1 MLKIVISLFLSGLA
15 LGSGPCLVSCGPL
28 LISYIAATKTDF
40 KAGLL
45 VYLIFSF
52 SRISVYLVLGFLT
65 GVFSQEIIHKIFGQ
79 GSLIFFLIGLFILL
93 LGLLIILGI
102 QPNLRLCKLWEEK
115 FIKKDTKSIITLGI
129 LFGITPCLPLVG
141 ILSYISIVSKSIIT
155 SLLYMLSFGIGTLVS
170 PLLLLSLVAGS
181 IPQLLKAHSKL
192 SNLFKILCGLIIM
205 TLGFQIL
212 IRIFNSQ

>member
-1 MLKIVISLFLSGLA
+1 MLKIIISLFLSGLA

-115 FIKKDTKSIITLGI
+115 FIKKDTKSIVTLGI
-129 LFGITPCLPLVG
+129 LYGVAPCFPLLG
-141 ILSYISIVSKSIIT
+141 ILSYVILISKSPLI
-155 SLLYMLSFGIGTLVS
+155 SSFYMFCFGMGTIVS
-170 PLLLLSLVAGS
+170 PLFLLSVLAGTV
-181 IPQLLKAHSKL
+181 PRLLIRQQKMFY
-192 SNLFKILCGLIIM
+192 LFRILCGLIIVA
-205 TLGFQIL
+205 LGLQIL
-212 IRIFNSQ
+212 CRFINR